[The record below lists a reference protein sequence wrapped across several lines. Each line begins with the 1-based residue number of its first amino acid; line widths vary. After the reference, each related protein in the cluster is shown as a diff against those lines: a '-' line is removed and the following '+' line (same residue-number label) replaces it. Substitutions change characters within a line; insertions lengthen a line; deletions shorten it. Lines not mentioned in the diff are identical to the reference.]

1 VRLSLSSAA
10 FFFAWWQSLDFRLT
24 SFYGNDGAKFSQYKS
39 VQCTIGAVATLTPFA
54 TDLCSRHEL
63 ALEEFAMLKQ
73 LLTAVFV
80 PALAC
85 ATLSAQELSPTNLH
99 QPTLTPQNSGTTN
112 GLIAVWPVNPRVVW
126 ASGRAGTFTVTTDG
140 GQTWRAGVV
149 PGAEALQFRDVQAF
163 SANVAYLM
171 SIGTS
176 GDPTE
181 FRIYKTEDGGG
192 TWTIQFENQNPNA
205 FYDGFA
211 FWTPHRGIVH
221 SDSVNGVFPDLRT
234 TDGTT
239 WQDISN
245 NMPPALPGE
254 FSFASSGTCVS
265 TQGGR
270 NAWICTGGADIARV
284 LATRDGGDT
293 WNAYNTPL
301 LSSPSAGAFTV
312 DFRDPFRG
320 IVGGGD
326 LDPGDP
332 NNARTAVSS
341 DGGQTWILTNPPP
354 VTGAIFGLSYVG
366 RTGNAPADNLGRAVV
381 ITANDGGAAWTPD
394 EGTTWFALPDV
405 SGFWAVAFATPKAGW
420 LVGTD
425 GRILKISF

>member
-1 VRLSLSSAA
+1 MLLANS
-10 FFFAWWQSLDFRLT
+10 FFGGITMLKR
-24 SFYGNDGAKFSQYKS
+24 SF
-39 VQCTIGAVATLTPFA
+39 ATLLIPAFA
-54 TDLCSRHEL
+54 CGI
-63 ALEEFAMLKQ
+63 
-73 LLTAVFV
+73 
-80 PALAC
+80 
-85 ATLSAQELSPTNLH
+85 LSAQELSPTRLH

-112 GLIAVWPVNPRVVW
+112 GLIAVWPVNPQVVW

-181 FRIYKTEDGGG
+181 FRIYKTEDGGA
-192 TWTIQFENQNPNA
+192 TWTIQFENQNLNA

-211 FWTPHRGIVH
+211 FWTPHRGIAH
-221 SDSVNGVFPDLRT
+221 SDSVNGMFPDLRT

-245 NMPPALPGE
+245 NMPAALPGE
-254 FSFASSGTCVS
+254 ASFASSGTCVT

-270 NAWICTGGADIARV
+270 NAWICTGGSDIARV

-301 LSSPSAGAFTV
+301 VSSPSAGAFTV
-312 DFRDPFRG
+312 DFRDPHHG

-332 NNARTAVSS
+332 NNARTAISS
-341 DGGQTWILTNPPP
+341 DGGQTWTLTNAPP

-366 RTGNAPADNLGRAVV
+366 HSGGGVGDNGRAVV

-394 EGTTWFALPDV
+394 EGTTWFTLPGV
-405 SGFWAVAFATPKAGW
+405 SGFWAVAFASPKAGW

>member
-1 VRLSLSSAA
+1 MCK
-10 FFFAWWQSLDFRLT
+10 Q
-24 SFYGNDGAKFSQYKS
+24 
-39 VQCTIGAVATLTPFA
+39 FA
-54 TDLCSRHEL
+54 TFLI
-63 ALEEFAMLKQ
+63 A
-73 LLTAVFV
+73 
-80 PALAC
+80 ALAC
-85 ATLSAQELSPTNLH
+85 GILNAQELSPTHLH
-99 QPTLTPQNSGTTN
+99 QPILTPQNSGTAN

-163 SANVAYLM
+163 SANAAYLM

-176 GDPTE
+176 GDPAE
-181 FRIYKTEDGGG
+181 FRIYKTEDGGA

-211 FWTPHRGIVH
+211 FWTRHRGIAH

-254 FSFASSGTCVS
+254 TSFASSGTCVT

-270 NAWICTGGADIARV
+270 NAWICTGGAEIARV
-284 LATRDGGDT
+284 LATRDGGNT

-301 LSSPSAGAFTV
+301 VSSPTAGAFTV
-312 DFRDPFRG
+312 DFRNPFHG

-326 LDPGDP
+326 LDPNDP
-332 NNARTAVSS
+332 NNARTATSS
-341 DGGQTWILTNPPP
+341 DGGQTWTLTNPPP

-366 RTGNAPADNLGRAVV
+366 RGGNDDGNEGERNNRGSAVV

-394 EGTTWFALPDV
+394 EGTTWFALPGV